1 MRARWRDGRV
11 VEGTRLEN
19 GKRTFA
25 RFLTPPK
32 ALSLLS
38 LSHFDFLNNHQ
49 KSAQKSHT
57 VSNGSIRFSPVRVP
71 VFVMRLADL
80 KAKPDANHANAHPF
94 HAWSCQL
101 CHQHCAPSP
110 FAQLVSNPT
119 PPGQITREWPSVVFD
134 QMRRGLPLL
143 EFCKH
148 FGLICEVDSAAYP
161 HISPPIETC
170 KVLVH
175 RVPFSRRASYGLE

>member
-1 MRARWRDGRV
+1 
-11 VEGTRLEN
+11 
-19 GKRTFA
+19 
-25 RFLTPPK
+25 
-32 ALSLLS
+32 
-38 LSHFDFLNNHQ
+38 
-49 KSAQKSHT
+49 
-57 VSNGSIRFSPVRVP
+57 
-71 VFVMRLADL
+71 MRLADL

-161 HISPPIETC
+161 HIRPLGQCDDETHTTNG
-170 KVLVH
+170 KMQAPTTVQSNKIVAVTMVMAKTSAAL
-175 RVPFSRRASYGLE
+175 RVSSVRRDNTTAYINHGRGQIKIHIFG